1 PGEGAPC
8 VIAPLFLL
16 YDYSFAPDG
25 LSPARAVDWATD
37 SGVLCADEKLL
48 HPDPY
53 PSRERWCDAR
63 VRLTEARLSAVPR
76 DHGLVLVNHFPLRRD
91 LAVLPAIPRFAIW
104 CGTRRTED
112 WHTRFPVRA
121 VVSGH
126 LHIRA
131 THWRDG
137 VRFEEVSLGYPRHWQ
152 PEHGL
157 APYLR
162 EILPG
167 PADPPPAGH
176 VTQFRR
182 RPWIESA

>member
-1 PGEGAPC
+1 M
-8 VIAPLFLL
+8 
-16 YDYSFAPDG
+16 
-25 LSPARAVDWATD
+25 
-37 SGVLCADEKLL
+37 
-48 HPDPY
+48 
-53 PSRERWCDAR
+53 
-63 VRLTEARLSAVPR
+63 
-76 DHGLVLVNHFPLRRD
+76 LVNHFPLRRD
-91 LAVLPAIPRFAIW
+91 LAVLPAIPRFTIW

-131 THWRDG
+131 THWRDR

-152 PEHGL
+152 PEQGL

-167 PADPPPAGH
+167 PPGPPPAGAS
-176 VTQFRR
+176 TRFRR
-182 RPWIESA
+182 HPWLTAD